1 MTLCLATDKAG
12 FRYCSSMI
20 GIAASEC
27 LREAMRHKPDPTWM
41 WLTGFGVGATL
52 AYSIVLN
59 ARRDSV
65 FVDYLLNTFAN
76 KIPFSQLR
84 MALYRLAGMKVDR
97 TSNIMMYAFVLQA
110 QDISIGPNCIIGPF
124 TTLDGRATL
133 TIGRNVNVAG
143 EVLTIGGYH
152 SVDSPTAEG
161 HLGKI
166 VIEDN
171 AWIAMRATILPGVTV
186 GEGAYV
192 AAAALVNRDVEPYTL
207 VGGVPAKK
215 LRDRSRNVQYTLHHF
230 PSWI

>member
-1 MTLCLATDKAG
+1 MKRVQRLAG
-12 FRYCSSMI
+12 F
-20 GIAASEC
+20 
-27 LREAMRHKPDPTWM
+27 
-41 WLTGFGVGATL
+41 GAGAVL
-52 AYSIVLN
+52 AYSI
-59 ARRDSV
+59 ARKAREDPI
-65 FVDYLLNTFAN
+65 FADYLLNTFVN
-76 KIPFSQLR
+76 KIPFPKIR
-84 MALYRLAGMKVDR
+84 MSLYRLAGMKVDR
-97 TSNIMMYAFVLQA
+97 TSNIMMRAFVLQA
-110 QDISIGPNCIIGPF
+110 RDISIGPNCIIGPF

-152 SVDSPTAEG
+152 AVDSPTAKG

-215 LRDRSRNVQYTLHHF
+215 LRDRSRSIQYLLHHF
-230 PSWI
+230 PQWI

>member
-1 MTLCLATDKAG
+1 
-12 FRYCSSMI
+12 
-20 GIAASEC
+20 
-27 LREAMRHKPDPTWM
+27 MRHNPYLTWM
-41 WLTGFGVGATL
+41 RLAGFGVGATL
-52 AYSIVLN
+52 AYLIFFN
-59 ARRDSV
+59 ARRDPV
-65 FVDYLLNTFAN
+65 FVDYLLNTFVN
-76 KIPFSQLR
+76 KIPIPKLR
-84 MALYRLAGMKVDR
+84 MALYRLAGMKVDQ

-110 QDISIGPNCIIGPF
+110 RDISIGPNCIIGPF

-152 SVDSPTAEG
+152 AVDSPTAEG

-166 VIEDN
+166 VIKDN

-192 AAAALVNRDVEPYTL
+192 AADALVNRDVEPYTL

-215 LRDRSRNVQYTLHHF
+215 LRNRSRNIQYALHHF
-230 PSWI
+230 PWWI

>member
-1 MTLCLATDKAG
+1 MALCLATDKAG

-41 WLTGFGVGATL
+41 RLTGFGVGATL